1 MALCKNV
8 GAMDRGM
15 RLGVGIV
22 ALVLAFTYFDAMS
35 GGIAGI
41 VAIVVGVVMLLTAA
55 LSICP
60 AYMPFKINTCR
71 TKESAAK

>member
-1 MALCKNV
+1 MALCKNI
-8 GAMDRGM
+8 GSLDRGM

-22 ALVLAFTYFDAMS
+22 ALVLAFTYFDAMN

-60 AYMPFKINTCR
+60 AYIPFKINTCR
-71 TKESAAK
+71 TGENATK